1 MAGAAAMAVFNI
13 VGTLVG
19 IGLMIPGLIPEK
31 DEHQT
36 KVRIGAGL
44 SIDESASTSGDKP
57 GVHLYDVMGRS
68 IGSTGGSKHSKILD
82 GDFMDIS
89 VPFDDGVGKKPTEY
103 ISIANGGDD
112 ALCIAYVALTQ
123 PDGTK
128 KAWYGDIAKSCG
140 ADWYH
145 SQLKTGDDDY
155 QPSCIWIDRDHS
167 YGLRFQGLGMH
178 IIDFAATK
186 ERAEQ
191 YNDNKDLMCKAA
203 PRLRMYTDM
212 NDDDPIPFFSPP
224 LEYNSTGEVD
234 KDPAVVMDKSHWSLP
249 KDGPNIKKSVVDA
262 DQAPYKPSRRLLR
275 RQQRPQQGGKVP
287 SSFDDKLIVSK
298 SKHHSA
304 KMLCESPA
312 SVGPDFVSL
321 DEQLFCDMQHKKTW
335 PLCGA
340 GKTSGCFDQKSYKVV
355 AAAHGAGNGTVIH
368 GAVKEVLSNAALA
381 VPKSYSKTIHWD

>member
-1 MAGAAAMAVFNI
+1 MAGMAVFNV
-13 VGTLVG
+13 VGTIL
-19 IGLMIPGLIPEK
+19 GLGMMLPGLIPEK

-36 KVRIGAGL
+36 IIRIGAGL
-44 SIDESASTSGDKP
+44 SMDESASTSGNKP

-89 VPFDDGVGKKPTEY
+89 VPFDYGVGKKPTEY
-103 ISIANGGDD
+103 LSIANGGND
-112 ALCIAYVALTQ
+112 ALCIAYIAVTQ

-155 QPSCIWIDRDHS
+155 QPACIWIDRDHS

-178 IIDFAATK
+178 IIDFAATD

-191 YNDNKDLMCKAA
+191 YNKNNDLMCKAA
-203 PRLRMYTDM
+203 PRLRMYTSM

-224 LEYNSTGEVD
+224 LEYNTTGLVD
-234 KDPAVVMDKSHWSLP
+234 VDPAVVMDKKHWSLP
-249 KDGPNIKKSVVDA
+249 SDGPNIKKSVVDA
-262 DQAPYKPSRRLLR
+262 DQAPPPSRRLLR
-275 RQQRPQQGGKVP
+275 RQQRPQQGVKQP
-287 SSFDDKLIVSK
+287 SLFDDKLILSK

-304 KMLCESPA
+304 KMLCESA
-312 SVGPDFVSL
+312 TSVGPDFVSL
-321 DEQLFCDMQHKKTW
+321 DEQLFCDMHTKKTW
-335 PLCGA
+335 QLCGA
-340 GKTSGCFDQKSYKVV
+340 GNATGCFDQKSYKIV
-355 AAAHGAGNGTVIH
+355 AGHVPGNGTIGQGVSKEMMVNN
-368 GAVKEVLSNAALA
+368 AVAI
-381 VPKSYSKTIHWD
+381 PKSYSKTIQWS